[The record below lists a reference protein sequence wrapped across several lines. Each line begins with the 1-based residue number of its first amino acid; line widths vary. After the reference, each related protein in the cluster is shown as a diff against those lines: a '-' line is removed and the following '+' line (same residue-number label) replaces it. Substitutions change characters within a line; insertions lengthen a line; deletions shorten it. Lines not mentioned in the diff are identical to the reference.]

1 MEHEDLII
9 SYFESNLTPQ
19 EKVLFDNLM
28 KTDPIFEERVTFE
41 EKIKKTITL
50 EERKALKL
58 ELQAL
63 ENEKWGKKTTKKQWL
78 YIAASIIVLL
88 GISMFFVNQGN
99 SSEKLYASY
108 FEPYPN
114 TVAPVV
120 RSTSQKD
127 IKNDAF
133 SAYELGNY
141 KKASQLFSE
150 LSQQTEEEY
159 ALFYNAMSLMMT
171 DEIEQATLILAD
183 TSWNEEYSG
192 KSTWYLALC
201 YLKQKET
208 QKSKKLL
215 QDIISTNSYN
225 SDKAAKL
232 LQKIN

>member
-28 KTDPIFEERVTFE
+28 KTDPSFKERVTFE
-41 EKIKKTITL
+41 EKVKKTITL
-50 EERKALKL
+50 EERKALKQ
-58 ELQAL
+58 ELQTL
-63 ENEKWGKKTTKKQWL
+63 ESEKWGKKTSKKQWW
-78 YIAASIIVLL
+78 YIAASIVVLL

-114 TVAPVV
+114 TIAPVV
-120 RSTSQKD
+120 RSSSQKD

-133 SAYELGNY
+133 SAYESGNY
-141 KKASQLFSE
+141 EKASELFSA
-150 LSQQTEEEY
+150 LSHQTEEEY

-171 DEIEQATLILAD
+171 DKIEQATSILTDNQWSAEY
-183 TSWNEEYSG
+183 NE
-192 KSTWYLALC
+192 KTTWYLALC

-208 QKSKKLL
+208 EKSKILL
-215 QDIISTNSYN
+215 QKIVSAKSYN
-225 SDKAAKL
+225 SDKATKL
-232 LQKIN
+232 LQKIK